1 MRQLTERAGRH
12 PWVVGLVVLIVGHA
26 VFVMTRTYGTGGDWA
41 FIELRTSD
49 VLSSRPPLTGAWSR
63 YGWNHPGPLMYW
75 LLALPYT
82 LLGGW
87 RGLWLG
93 AMLLNVAAIVVAAW
107 LLVPHRRALS
117 MVFPIAALW
126 AVASGTPHLFTDPWN
141 ASLVV
146 VPVITMVAA
155 TTVVLLDDRRGLA
168 VAAVVFVAAGQ
179 THAAYGL
186 LLLPMMLAVL
196 VIGVRRWWRYT
207 LVWIGV
213 GALLCVPILIDTLV
227 HWPGNLY
234 ESLRFTMTSDEPARG
249 VVEAV
254 RVIGRATSLSS
265 ITDPRLPSFLSIV
278 ERPAWGVLPGA
289 ALLAIGG
296 AWTMAHRRAWHAERA
311 ALTSVSLMWLGGLVM
326 VARTRG
332 PLLIWL
338 TSWVAAACA
347 ITWALVAVVA
357 ARWLLARASVGGER
371 TVRVGLLATAVA
383 GVSLAVVNVSGSVGV
398 GYPFHDLHPV
408 VVQFAG
414 DAEPVMAESMPIDLA
429 GDDYVAGAVQ
439 SGLIAELEARG
450 HHPLARPDQGL
461 QMGARRAAPTLD
473 TSHLLVNVETI
484 SGAPDGAVEVSVW
497 DPLTDAER
505 AEADALVAELT
516 AVLSAAGLDDRVSLL
531 DNELADLAAIDAPP
545 EVTAHT
551 AGFARLAE
559 LRRAGPRI
567 VLYQLG

>member
-1 MRQLTERAGRH
+1 MRQLMERAGRH
-12 PWVVGLVVLIVGHA
+12 PWIAGLAVLIVGHA
-26 VFVMTRTYGTGGDWA
+26 VFVLTRTYGTGGDWA

-49 VLSSRPPLTGAWSR
+49 VLSTHPPLTGAWSR

-82 LLGGW
+82 VFGGW
-87 RGLWLG
+87 RGLWMG
-93 AMLLNVAAIVVAAW
+93 AMLLNVAAIVVSAW
-107 LLVPHRRALS
+107 LLAPHRQALS
-117 MVFPIAALW
+117 MVFPLAALW

-146 VPVITMVAA
+146 VPVVAMVAA

-168 VAAVVFVAAGQ
+168 VAAVLFVAAAQ

-186 LLLPMMLAVL
+186 LLLPMMLTVL
-196 VIGVRRWWRYT
+196 VVGVRRWWRFT
-207 LVWIGV
+207 LVWLGV

-265 ITDPRLPSFLSIV
+265 LTQPRLPSFLSIV
-278 ERPAWGVLPGA
+278 DRPPWGVLPGA
-289 ALLAIGG
+289 ALLAAGG
-296 AWTMAHRRAWHAERA
+296 AWLVAHRRRWLAERA
-311 ALTSVSLMWLGGLVM
+311 ALTSVSLVWLGGLIM

-347 ITWALVAVVA
+347 ITWVLVGVVA
-357 ARWLLARASVGGER
+357 ARWALARASVGADR
-371 TVRVGLLATAVA
+371 TVQIGLLATTAVA
-383 GVSLAVVNVSGSVGV
+383 VSLAVVNVSGSVGI

-414 DAEPVMAESMPIDLA
+414 DAVPVMTESMPIDLE

-439 SGLIAELEARG
+439 SGLIVELEARG

-473 TSHLLVNVETI
+473 MPHLLVRVETI
-484 SGAPDGAVEVSVW
+484 SGAPNGAVEVSVW

-505 AEADALVAELT
+505 SEADALVMELT
-516 AVLSAAGLDDRVSLL
+516 AVLSGAGLDDRLALL
-531 DNELADLAAIDAPP
+531 DNELADLAVIDAPP

-551 AGFARLAE
+551 ASFERLAE

-567 VLYQLG
+567 VLYQVG